1 MKSFRNPISILSII
15 GLLAFFLAGCAPSKS
30 GRVYSRDQARV
41 QHSVYYGTV
50 LEVDE
55 VLIEGTKTPLGTIAG
70 GAAGAALGSTIGGGS
85 GRTVATVLGGIV
97 GGIAG
102 SAAEEGVT
110 RRDGLEL
117 TVELD
122 NGQIISVVQEADDQ
136 FGVGDR
142 VRIVKGPGGSTR
154 VRQ

>member
-1 MKSFRNPISILSII
+1 MTRIYRKPIPILWTI

-55 VLIEGTKTPLGTIAG
+55 VLIEGTKTPIGTIAG
-70 GAAGAALGSTIGGGS
+70 GAALGSTIGGGS

-136 FGVGDR
+136 FLVGDR

>member
-1 MKSFRNPISILSII
+1 MKFFRNSTAILWIT
-15 GLLAFFLAGCAPSKS
+15 GLFVFFILGCAPSKS
-30 GRVYSRDQARV
+30 GRIYSRDQARV
-41 QHSVYYGTV
+41 QHSVYYGTI

-55 VLIEGTKTPLGTIAG
+55 VLIEGTKTPIGTIAG
-70 GAAGAALGSTIGGGS
+70 GAAGAALGNTIGGGS
-85 GRTVATVLGGIV
+85 GRTAATVLGGIV

-110 RRDGLEL
+110 RRDGLEM

-136 FGVGDR
+136 FLVGDR
-142 VRIVKGPGGSTR
+142 VRIVKGPDGSTR